1 MAIVKENF
9 KYIRGD
15 TYVRYFSINKLQF
28 SPITEIYYTVKRD
41 QDNRYAIQK
50 TLGNGIELLSE
61 DDEKYHYML
70 TLNSSC
76 TDKLKAQTKY
86 MHDIQVVSNDVKRT
100 LMKGEL
106 YLEKE
111 VTTTHCECKGGNK

>member
-1 MAIVKENF
+1 MATIKENF

-28 SPITEIYYTVKRD
+28 SPITNIYYTVKQD
-41 QDNRYAIQK
+41 QDNKPLVIK

-61 DDEKYHYML
+61 DEENYHYML
-70 TLNSSC
+70 SLNCNC
-76 TDKLKAQTKY
+76 TDKLKAETRYQ
-86 MHDIQVVSNDVKRT
+86 HDIQVVSGDIKQT

-111 VTTTHCECKGGNK
+111 ITTTYCEKEVK

>member
-1 MAIVKENF
+1 MATIKEDF

-15 TYVRYFSINKLQF
+15 TYVRYFSINKLQY
-28 SPITEIYYTVKRD
+28 SPITEVFYTVKQD
-41 QDNRYAIQK
+41 QNNKPLVIK

-61 DDEKYHYML
+61 DENAYHYIL
-70 TLNSSC
+70 SLNCNC
-76 TDKLKAQTKY
+76 TDKLKSEIKY
-86 MHDIQVVSNDVKRT
+86 KHDIQVVSGDVKKT

-111 VTTTHCECKGGNK
+111 VTTTYCEGKGGNK

>member
-1 MAIVKENF
+1 M
-9 KYIRGD
+9 
-15 TYVRYFSINKLQF
+15 
-28 SPITEIYYTVKRD
+28 
-41 QDNRYAIQK
+41 K

-70 TLNSSC
+70 VLNCTC

-86 MHDIQVVSNDVKRT
+86 IHDIQVISNDVRKT

-111 VTTTHCECKGGNK
+111 VTTTYCEQKGGNK

>member
-1 MAIVKENF
+1 MATIKEDF

-15 TYVRYFSINKLQF
+15 TYIRYFSINKLLY
-28 SPITEIYYTVKRD
+28 SPITEIYYTVKQD
-41 QDNRYAIQK
+41 QNNKALVIK

-61 DDEKYHYML
+61 DENKLHYML
-70 TLNSSC
+70 SLNCGC
-76 TDKLKAQTKY
+76 TDKLKAETPYK
-86 MHDIQVVSNDVKRT
+86 HDIQVISGDIKQT

-111 VTTTHCECKGGNK
+111 VTTTHCEQKGGSK

>member
-1 MAIVKENF
+1 MATIKENF

-15 TYVRYFSINKLQF
+15 TYVRYFSINKLEY
-28 SPITEIYYTVKRD
+28 SPITQIFYTVKQD
-41 QDNRYAIQK
+41 QDKKPLVLK
-50 TLGNGIELLSE
+50 TLGNGIDLLSE

-70 TLNSSC
+70 TLNCTC
-76 TDKLKAQTKY
+76 TDKLKAQTTY
-86 MHDIQVVSNDVKRT
+86 MHDIQVISGDVKKT

-111 VTTTHCECKGGNK
+111 VTTTYCECKGGNE